1 MKHLIRRG
9 CFFLSVRSAIEKGSV
24 RLLLRAALAWAIAA
38 LPLCLLAAA
47 AVRGAGIG
55 SAQLGYLSSALSFAA
70 AAAAGAAGCDPKRRL
85 RAGLLTGVF
94 LSLLLL
100 TAGFL
105 IAGERLDSSGV
116 LSVCCFS
123 LAGCVFGSVL
133 FGARGAETKRTGF
146 AAKKKQKRF
155 S

>member
-1 MKHLIRRG
+1 M
-9 CFFLSVRSAIEKGSV
+9 SVRSAIEKGSL
-24 RLLLRAALAWAIAA
+24 RLLLRAALAWVIAA
-38 LPLCLLAAA
+38 SALCLFAA
-47 AVRGAGIG
+47 AVVRRAEIG
-55 SAQLGYLSSALSFAA
+55 SAQLGYISSALSFLA
-70 AAAAGAAGCDPKRRL
+70 AAAAGAAGCDAKRRL
-85 RAGLLTGVF
+85 RAGLLTGFF

-105 IAGERLDSSGV
+105 IAGERLDPSGV

-133 FGARGAETKRTGF
+133 FGRRGTETKRSGF
-146 AAKKKQKRF
+146 AAKKKQKRK